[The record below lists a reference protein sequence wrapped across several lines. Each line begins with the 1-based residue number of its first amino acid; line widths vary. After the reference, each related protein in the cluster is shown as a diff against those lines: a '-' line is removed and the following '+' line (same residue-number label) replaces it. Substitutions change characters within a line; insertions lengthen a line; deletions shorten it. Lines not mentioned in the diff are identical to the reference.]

1 MANLK
6 QATCNPKGNFESLYI
21 LEGNFVNDFD
31 SNLTG
36 DFPESQLKI
45 GDEIT
50 LRIFHFNDLH
60 NELRI
65 INKEKGDT
73 HVFSQMVKIVQDAKA
88 QAADNE
94 IILFVSAGDD
104 HMSNPLDELLGF
116 DVHSFKASAAYVAYS
131 EAGLDATV
139 IGNHELD
146 RGSDLLAKAIETNAK
161 FPVLSANLYGSKNL
175 TADHYHSAIIGIA
188 KGLRIGIIGLTTQ
201 QKTLIRQKDDPN
213 FDVGDLLISLKNTIS
228 HIAPLSDMIIIL
240 SHVGYNG
247 KINGQIRHQL
257 DVGDIEIAH
266 TAASIT
272 DKPMVVIGGHMH
284 LKLNENG
291 LEISD
296 HKVPIVQA
304 GAKGYY
310 LGQVIFSLLQTE
322 NCLKSKVNANLF
334 PIKRHDTEDDI
345 DIEFE
350 QSVMAPLY
358 EMLDDKLEEIIGV
371 LNCSEDIS
379 CSKNMQD
386 RYLCETVIA
395 NFMNDAIVA
404 QSMGKIDIAAFNAS
418 GINAGI
424 TANSEISFN
433 DWYQVMPFADT
444 IVIVDITGQQI
455 KNMLMSN
462 AQRIVRPEELQSNHP
477 PDLTNYISRGFLHFS
492 SALRYTIKLNTDAT
506 TAVAQDIMLHNKP
519 IDQQL
524 DKVFKLALS
533 DFITLRGAEGWNGQK
548 IGAGLADNIIG
559 MDLTSLPQDDT
570 GHVYRNE
577 IIAFI
582 KKYPILDK
590 HLIRDGRLNVIS

>member
-1 MANLK
+1 MANIKLGR
-6 QATCNPKGNFESLYI
+6 CNPKGNFESLYI
-21 LEGNFVNDFD
+21 LEDVNNP
-31 SNLTG
+31 NLTG

-50 LRIFHFNDLH
+50 VRIFHFNDLH

-65 INKEKGDT
+65 IHKGKSDT
-73 HVFSQMVKIVQDAKA
+73 HIFSQMVKIVRDAKA

-116 DVHSFKASAAYVAYS
+116 DVDSFKASAAYVAYS
-131 EAGLDATV
+131 EAGLDASV

-146 RGSDLLAKAIETNAK
+146 RGSALLVKAIEYNAK

-175 TADHYHSAIIGIA
+175 TADHYHPAIIGMA

-213 FDVGDLLISLKNTIS
+213 FDVADILLSLKNTIS

-247 KINGQIRHQL
+247 KINGQIRHKL

-272 DKPMVVIGGHMH
+272 DKPMVVVGGHMH

-291 LEISD
+291 LEICD
-296 HKVPIVQA
+296 HNVPIVQA
-304 GAKGYY
+304 GAKGNY
-310 LGQVIFSLLQTE
+310 LGQVIYSLRKTE
-322 NCLKSKVNANLF
+322 NALYSKVNANLIR
-334 PIKRHDTEDDI
+334 IKRHDTEDDI

-358 EMLDDKLEEIIGV
+358 GMLDNKLEEIIGV

-379 CSKNMQD
+379 CSKNLQD
-386 RYLCETVIA
+386 RYLGETVIA

-404 QSMGKIDIAAFNAS
+404 QMKNVDIAAFNAS
-418 GINAGI
+418 GINGGI
-424 TANSEISFN
+424 SANSEISFN

-444 IVIVDITGQQI
+444 IVIVDMTGRQI
-455 KNMLMSN
+455 KDMLMSN
-462 AQRIVRPEELQSNHP
+462 AQRIVRPDELL
-477 PDLTNYISRGFLHFS
+477 DLNDYISRGFLHFS
-492 SALRYTIKLNTDAT
+492 SAIRYSIKLNNDAT
-506 TAVAQDIMLHNKP
+506 GAVAQDIMLNNKA

-524 DKVFKLALS
+524 EVVFKVALS
-533 DFITLRGAEGWNGQK
+533 DFLTLRGAEGWN
-548 IGAGLADNIIG
+548 N
-559 MDLTSLPQDDT
+559 LTNLPQHDT
-570 GHVYRNE
+570 GYVYRNE

-582 KKYPILDK
+582 KKTRILDES
-590 HLIRDGRLNVIS
+590 IVRDGRLNVIS

>member
-1 MANLK
+1 MANIKLGR
-6 QATCNPKGNFESLYI
+6 CNPKGNFESLYI
-21 LEGNFVNDFD
+21 LEDVNNP
-31 SNLTG
+31 NLTG

-50 LRIFHFNDLH
+50 VRIFHFNDLH

-65 INKEKGDT
+65 IHKGKSDT
-73 HVFSQMVKIVQDAKA
+73 HIFSQMVKIVRDAKA

-116 DVHSFKASAAYVAYS
+116 DVDSFKASAAYVAYS
-131 EAGLDATV
+131 EAGLDASV

-146 RGSDLLAKAIETNAK
+146 RGSALLVKAIETNAK

-175 TADHYHSAIIGIA
+175 TADHYHPAIIGMA

-213 FDVGDLLISLKNTIS
+213 FDVADILLSLKNTIS

-247 KINGQIRHQL
+247 KINGQIRHKL

-272 DKPMVVIGGHMH
+272 DKPMLVIGGHMH
-284 LKLNENG
+284 LKLNENR
-291 LEISD
+291 LEICD
-296 HKVPIVQA
+296 HNVPIVQA
-304 GAKGYY
+304 GAKGNY
-310 LGQVIFSLLQTE
+310 LGQVIYSLRKTE
-322 NCLKSKVNANLF
+322 NALYSKVNANLIR
-334 PIKRHDTEDDI
+334 IKRHDTEDDI

-358 EMLDDKLEEIIGV
+358 GMLDNKLEEIIGV

-379 CSKNMQD
+379 CSKNLQD
-386 RYLCETVIA
+386 RYLGETVIA

-404 QSMGKIDIAAFNAS
+404 QMKNVDIAAFNAS
-418 GINAGI
+418 GINGGI
-424 TANSEISFN
+424 SANSEISFN

-444 IVIVDITGQQI
+444 IVIVDMTGQQI
-455 KNMLMSN
+455 KDMLMSN
-462 AQRIVRPEELQSNHP
+462 AQRIVRPDELL
-477 PDLTNYISRGFLHFS
+477 DLNDYISRGFLHFS
-492 SALRYTIKLNTDAT
+492 SAIHYSIKLNNDAT
-506 TAVAQDIMLHNKP
+506 GAVAQDIMLNNKA

-524 DKVFKLALS
+524 EVVFKVALS
-533 DFITLRGAEGWNGQK
+533 DFLTLRGAEGWN
-548 IGAGLADNIIG
+548 N
-559 MDLTSLPQDDT
+559 LTNLPQHDT
-570 GHVYRNE
+570 GYVYRNE

-582 KKYPILDK
+582 KNKSILDES
-590 HLIRDGRLNVIS
+590 IVRDGRLNVIS

>member
-1 MANLK
+1 MANIKLGR
-6 QATCNPKGNFESLYI
+6 CNPKGNFESLYI
-21 LEGNFVNDFD
+21 LEDVNNP
-31 SNLTG
+31 NLTG

-50 LRIFHFNDLH
+50 VRIFHFNDLH

-65 INKEKGDT
+65 IHKGKSDT
-73 HVFSQMVKIVQDAKA
+73 HIFSQMVKIVRDAKA

-116 DVHSFKASAAYVAYS
+116 DVDSFKASAAYVAYS
-131 EAGLDATV
+131 EAGLDASV

-146 RGSDLLAKAIETNAK
+146 RGSALLVKAIESNAK

-175 TADHYHSAIIGIA
+175 TADHYHPAIIGMA
-188 KGLRIGIIGLTTQ
+188 KGLRIGIIGLTTE

-213 FDVGDLLISLKNTIS
+213 FDVGDLLVSLKNTIS

-247 KINGQIRHQL
+247 KINGQIRHKL
-257 DVGDIEIAH
+257 DVGDIEIAQ

-272 DKPMVVIGGHMH
+272 DKPMLVVGGHMH
-284 LKLNENG
+284 LKLNEDG
-291 LEISD
+291 LEICD
-296 HKVPIVQA
+296 YNVPIVQA
-304 GAKGYY
+304 GAKGNY
-310 LGQVIFSLLQTE
+310 LGQVIYSLLKTE
-322 NCLKSKVNANLF
+322 NALDSKVNANLIR
-334 PIKRHDTEDDI
+334 IKRHDTEDDI

-358 EMLDDKLEEIIGV
+358 GMLDNKLEEIIGV

-379 CSKNMQD
+379 CSKNLQD
-386 RYLCETVIA
+386 RYLGETVIA

-404 QSMGKIDIAAFNAS
+404 QMKNVDIAAFNAS
-418 GINAGI
+418 GINGGI
-424 TANSEISFN
+424 SANSEISFN

-444 IVIVDITGQQI
+444 IVIVDMTGQQI
-455 KNMLMSN
+455 KDMLMSN
-462 AQRIVRPEELQSNHP
+462 AQRIVRPDELL
-477 PDLTNYISRGFLHFS
+477 DLNDYISRGFLHFS
-492 SALRYTIKLNTDAT
+492 SAIRYSIKLNNDAT
-506 TAVAQDIMLHNKP
+506 GAVAQDIMLNNKA

-524 DKVFKLALS
+524 EVFFKVALS
-533 DFITLRGAEGWNGQK
+533 DFLTLRGAEGWN
-548 IGAGLADNIIG
+548 N
-559 MDLTSLPQDDT
+559 LTNLPQHDT
-570 GHVYRNE
+570 GYVYRNE

-582 KKYPILDK
+582 KKTRILDES
-590 HLIRDGRLNVIS
+590 IVRDGRLNVIS